1 MQTVRVFAFA
11 AATLAA
17 MTASA
22 WSADPPP
29 GAASCSGCHPATQGV
44 ASPVPRLNGRDAAQ
58 IVTAMTEFRTGKRPD
73 GSEVSKVM
81 PFKSLGAM
89 NDNDVDAL
97 HAFLKTLPPRDGG
110 SH

>member
-22 WSADPPP
+22 WSADAPP

-58 IVTAMTEFRTGKRPD
+58 IVSAMTEFRTGKRPTTIMD
-73 GSEVSKVM
+73 RIAKGFSEDEVKAIASWY
-81 PFKSLGAM
+81 GAQK
-89 NDNDVDAL
+89 N
-97 HAFLKTLPPRDGG
+97 
-110 SH
+110 

>member
-29 GAASCSGCHPATQGV
+29 GAASCSGCHPATAGV
-44 ASPVPRLNGRDAAQ
+44 ATPVPRLAGRDAAQ
-58 IVTAMTEFRTGKRPD
+58 ITTAMTEFRTGKRPAT
-73 GSEVSKVM
+73 VM
-81 PFKSLGAM
+81 DRIAKGFSDEETKAI
-89 NDNDVDAL
+89 A
-97 HAFLKTLPPRDGG
+97 AFLAAQKE
-110 SH
+110 